1 MSLLPDGKLEDG
13 RSTKSQRVPGWKQ
26 PWDRGR
32 ILMIAGCVMLLLL
45 SIAQGI
51 TKFGLPR
58 WFDIVVRVSG
68 YLLLVAGFALRMKMK
83 REHKAAARE
92 RAEAAKGTSPRAPG

>member
-1 MSLLPDGKLEDG
+1 MSLLPDAGLE
-13 RSTKSQRVPGWKQ
+13 TKPKRVPGWKQ

-32 ILMIAGCVMLLLL
+32 ILMIIGCVMLLLL

-58 WFDIVVRVSG
+58 WFDIVVRVTG
-68 YLLLVAGFALRMKMK
+68 YLVLVAGFALRMKLK
-83 REHKAAARE
+83 REHRMAARE
-92 RAEAAKGTSPRAPG
+92 RAEAAKGSSPRAPG

>member
-1 MSLLPDGKLEDG
+1 MSSLPDTQLEP
-13 RSTKSQRVPGWKQ
+13 KPQKVPGWKQ

-32 ILMIAGCVMLLLL
+32 ILMIVGCVMLLLL
-45 SIAQGI
+45 SLAQGI

-68 YLLLVAGFALRMKMK
+68 YLLLVIGFGLRMKLK
-83 REHKAAARE
+83 REHRLAARE
-92 RAEAAKGTSPRAPG
+92 RAEAAKGTTK